1 MLGAM
6 CFLYLIN
13 VIFEANFQIE
23 KSFIKLF
30 FHPFHFL
37 TPFSNYFLQDLVL
50 DTANITSF
58 LQTK

>member
-30 FHPFHFL
+30 FYPFHSL
-37 TPFSNYFLQDLVL
+37 TPFSDYFLQHLIL
-50 DTANITSF
+50 DTVNIPSF